1 MVYKMDLN
9 VLLRENLKKFTSYE
23 PGEQPTEEGWIK
35 LNTNE
40 NPYPPIPEILEDI
53 KKAINDKLRLYPDP
67 TSFELRKEILNV
79 LLRDND
85 TLTNRNSI
93 FIGNGSDEILDVI
106 FKVFI
111 DPGDEIII
119 FYPSYGLYKVLGTLY
134 NAKITEIQLNEDFSI
149 PNSAYS
155 AKGKLMFINSPN
167 NPNGKSFGNAT
178 ILKLCGSF
186 PGIVVVDEAYADFCN
201 QTCLSLLK
209 KAENLIVNRSFSK
222 SFSLAS
228 LRVGFALADPE
239 IIKEMNRVKLPYNT
253 NYLGQIAALSC
264 IKHNN
269 KIFEQNKKIISER
282 QRLSGELDN
291 FNGVSV
297 LPSDANFIFIKFEDK
312 SKTLKFVWDL
322 REMKILVRHFS
333 KPGLYSY
340 IRVTIGT
347 EEDNNKFLDAFK
359 EIANK
364 YL

>member
-23 PGEQPTEEGWIK
+23 PGEQPTEEGWTK

-79 LLRDND
+79 LLRDKD

-93 FIGNGSDEILDVI
+93 FIGNGSDEILDII

-134 NAKITEIQLNEDFSI
+134 NAKIKEIPLNEDFSI
-149 PNSAYS
+149 PDSAYS
-155 AKGKLMFINSPN
+155 VKGKLMFINSPN

-186 PGIVVVDEAYADFCN
+186 PGIVVVDEAYADFSN

-209 KAENLIVNRSFSK
+209 KAKNIIVNRSFSK

-228 LRVGFALADPE
+228 LRIGFALADPE

-282 QRLSGELDN
+282 QRLSDKLDK

-297 LPSDANFIFIKFEDK
+297 LSSDANFIFIKFEDK

-322 REMKILVRHFS
+322 REMKILIRHFS
-333 KPGLYSY
+333 KPGLYNY

-347 EEDNNKFLDAFK
+347 EEDNDKFLDAFK